1 MRTLGTGAG
10 VARLGGNVGGVSR
23 RGCFQAR
30 ADKSMNERGM

>member
-10 VARLGGNVGGVSR
+10 VARRGGNVGGVSR

-30 ADKSMNERGM
+30 ADKSMYETGV

>member
-10 VARLGGNVGGVSR
+10 LALWGGNVGHGSR

-30 ADKSMNERGM
+30 ADESMDETGV